1 MSACA
6 VPSACQCA
14 LANVLRVT
22 ATLPT
27 VNPELMIGMYP
38 ALGGQYMNMRNGS
51 LRNLYGLAGHAA
63 DLSTV
68 DAVNNGTIPLSTHCP
83 TNMSSSPPTCD
94 RH

>member
-1 MSACA
+1 MSVCA
-6 VPSACQCA
+6 VPECA

-22 ATLPT
+22 ATSPT

-68 DAVNNGTIPLSTHCP
+68 DAVNNGSDAILPLSTHCP
-83 TNMSSSPPTCD
+83 TNVSSSPPTHD